1 MYAHIFFGIIT
12 IFVPIV
18 FLKSKFDMK
27 KIHQKL
33 ILSIDIGGTYIKL
46 GLVHPERGIL
56 GKARIRT
63 ATVKGKSGFIKA
75 LSEKIDELKHT
86 TNLDYELEGI
96 GIGAPGVSSEEGVI
110 AQAANVSFL
119 ANVNLIK
126 LLEREFHIPA
136 ALAKDSSLAAIGEG
150 EFGAAKGMKN
160 YIVLTIGTGL
170 GCAVV
175 VNGEILKGASG
186 LAGEFGHTLI
196 RENGRAC
203 GCGRKGCLET
213 YVSGKGIVRTVFELL
228 ANSNK
233 KSSLRDFSYNE
244 ITPKIIFQ
252 EAQKNDPIAKKA
264 FWDTGK
270 IIGERIANLFT
281 IFDPEAVILAGG
293 LIEAADFLMPAI
305 VETVEKNTLYFLK
318 DKTNVLLSALG
329 ANDAALFGAA
339 SLILKRKKEILI

>member
-1 MYAHIFFGIIT
+1 VYAHTFLEIIVT
-12 IFVPIV
+12 FVAIV
-18 FLKSKFDMK
+18 FLKLMFNMK

-33 ILSIDIGGTYIKL
+33 ILGVDIGGTYIKL
-46 GLVHPERGIL
+46 GLVHPMRGIL

-63 ATVKGKSGFIKA
+63 ATVKGKSGFIQA
-75 LSEKIDELKHT
+75 LSEKIEELKHT

-96 GIGAPGVSSEEGVI
+96 GVGAPGISTEEGVI
-110 AQAANVSFL
+110 AQAANISFL
-119 ANVNLIK
+119 ANVNLVK
-126 LLEREFHIPA
+126 LLEREFHIPVV
-136 ALAKDSSLAAIGEG
+136 LAKDSNLAAIGEG
-150 EFGAAKGMKN
+150 AFGAAKGMKN
-160 YIVLTIGTGL
+160 YIVLTLGTGL

-175 VNGEILKGASG
+175 VNGQILKGASG
-186 LAGEFGHTLI
+186 LAGEFGHTLV
-196 RENGRAC
+196 RKNERAC
-203 GCGRKGCLET
+203 GCGRRGCLET

-233 KSSLRDFSYNE
+233 KSSLRDYSYNE

-264 FWDTGK
+264 FRDTGK
-270 IIGERIANLFT
+270 IIGEKIANLFT

-293 LIEAADFLMPAI
+293 LIEAADFLLPVI
-305 VETVEKNTLYFLK
+305 VETVEKSTLYFLK